1 MTNTVNVHRLPPAF
15 AEDRD
20 GRDLP
25 TGIFAA
31 HTTSM
36 SLDDALE
43 YLSDAEYY
51 ASRYGPDVGI
61 GLKSSAR
68 ASVKALRAALLTYRD
83 GCSWGP
89 EYVPTCNRINAALGE
104 AEAADAAYEAGVVQQ
119 IAPDG
124 YDDFTRRVK
133 GLSPSGRR
141 K

>member
-1 MTNTVNVHRLPPAF
+1 MTITVHVHRLPPAF

-25 TGIFAA
+25 TGVFAA

-68 ASVKALRAALLTYRD
+68 ASVKALRAALEHCRD
-83 GCSWGP
+83 D
-89 EYVPTCNRINAALGE
+89 YVATSAMITRALG
-104 AEAADAAYEAGVVQQ
+104 
-119 IAPDG
+119 
-124 YDDFTRRVK
+124 
-133 GLSPSGRR
+133 
-141 K
+141 

>member
-1 MTNTVNVHRLPPAF
+1 MTITVHVHRLPPAF

-25 TGIFAA
+25 TGVFAA

-43 YLSDAEYY
+43 YLSDADYY

-68 ASVKALRAALLTYRD
+68 ASVKALRAALEHCRD
-83 GCSWGP
+83 D
-89 EYVPTCNRINAALGE
+89 YVATSAMIARALGE
-104 AEAADAAYEAGVVQQ
+104 AQAADATYEANAARA
-119 IAPDG
+119 IPPLG
-124 YDDFTRRVK
+124 YDEFTLRVK
-133 GLSPSGRR
+133 GLRPSGC

>member
-1 MTNTVNVHRLPPAF
+1 MTITVHVHRLPPAF

-25 TGIFAA
+25 TGVFAA
-31 HTTSM
+31 HTTIM

-68 ASVKALRAALLTYRD
+68 ASVKALRAALEHCRD
-83 GCSWGP
+83 HLP
-89 EYVPTCNRINAALGE
+89 DDYVATRAMIARALGE
-104 AEAADAAYEAGVVQQ
+104 ARAADATYEANA
-119 IAPDG
+119 IG
-124 YDDFTRRVK
+124 YDEFTMRVK
-133 GLSPSGRR
+133 GPPYH

>member
-1 MTNTVNVHRLPPAF
+1 MTITVHVHRLPPAF

-25 TGIFAA
+25 TGVFAA

-68 ASVKALRAALLTYRD
+68 ASVKALRAALEHCRD
-83 GCSWGP
+83 D
-89 EYVPTCNRINAALGE
+89 YVATSAMIARALGE
-104 AEAADAAYEAGVVQQ
+104 AQAADA
-119 IAPDG
+119 
-124 YDDFTRRVK
+124 
-133 GLSPSGRR
+133 
-141 K
+141 